1 MNPEFRR
8 PRILKISIDLNT
20 QLICW
25 VFCFDRLNG
34 KEQLIPIELNKP
46 DRRKEEKMEK
56 GTCKMGW
63 YVRNAVSGYEG
74 FVIGK
79 LYWMYGCELILL
91 MPTKEPQSILDFA
104 SEREKIAE
112 EFLEKIE
119 DRDNMRFEKEF
130 VRPDLDKYFGM
141 LCRDKVTGFEGV
153 AIGCATSMHGS
164 DQYALQPLVR
174 KKNKIEGP
182 HEWIDVGR
190 LEVIRRQV
198 AVEEVQSNRPG
209 GCELN
214 LTDDLLMALS

>member
-1 MNPEFRR
+1 M
-8 PRILKISIDLNT
+8 K
-20 QLICW
+20 
-25 VFCFDRLNG
+25 
-34 KEQLIPIELNKP
+34 
-46 DRRKEEKMEK
+46 K

-63 YVRNAVSGYEG
+63 YVRNVVTGHEG

-91 MPTKEPQSILDFA
+91 MPTEEPKTIFDLQGD
-104 SEREKIAE
+104 REKVSE

-119 DRDNMRFEKEF
+119 DKDNTRFEKEF

-141 LCRDKVTGFEGV
+141 ICRDKVTGFEGV
-153 AIGCATSMHGS
+153 AIGCATSMHGT

-174 KKNKIEGP
+174 KKNKIDGP

-190 LEVIRRQV
+190 LEVIDRQV
-198 AVEEVQSNRPG
+198 AVEEVKSDRPG

-214 LTDDLLMALS
+214 LTGSLLSALC